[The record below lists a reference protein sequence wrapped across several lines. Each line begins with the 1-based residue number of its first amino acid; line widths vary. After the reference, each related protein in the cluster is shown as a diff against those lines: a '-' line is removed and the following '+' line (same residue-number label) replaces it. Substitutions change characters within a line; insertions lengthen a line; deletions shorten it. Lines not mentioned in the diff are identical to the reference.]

1 MTPGHETERD
11 RFTRLLF
18 YAVVL
23 LVAYLGYLVVRPFLV
38 ALAWA
43 AVFALLFQ
51 PVLARL
57 EPRVGRK
64 RAALLTTLLVA
75 FAIVGPLA
83 TVASILVRE
92 VPHLVTQLQA
102 SGISVPTP
110 ARLQETWDGLR
121 GRVPLP
127 LPADLTGT
135 VRAGLSRAA
144 SVMASGAGT
153 VLANVASTV
162 GQLFVVLFVLFF
174 FLRDGEAI
182 ARTIRG
188 MLPFEAARRERLMR
202 QTHELV
208 IASVGASFTIAV
220 LQGLIAGLAFWL
232 LGFSAPVFFGTL
244 TAFFSFV
251 PVVGASLV
259 WVPAALWLG
268 LSGDLVR
275 ALVLAGVGVGLI
287 SMVDNVVRP
296 IMLSGRAAMSGLV
309 VFIGLLGGVS
319 AFGFIGLVLGP
330 VVLVAAATL
339 LEAAAGPAEAPGPAR
354 EDAPPPAPSDPAR

>member
-1 MTPGHETERD
+1 VTPDHETERD

-23 LVAYLGYLVVRPFLV
+23 LVAYLGYLVVLPFLG
-38 ALAWA
+38 AIAWA
-43 AVFALLFQ
+43 AVFAMLFQ

-57 EPRVGRK
+57 EPRVGRT

-75 FAIVGPLA
+75 FAIIGPLA

-92 VPHLVTQLQA
+92 VPHLMSQLQA
-102 SGISVPTP
+102 SGITIPTP
-110 ARLQETWDGLR
+110 ARVQEIWEGLR
-121 GRVPLP
+121 ERVPFP
-127 LPADLTGT
+127 LPEDLTGT
-135 VRAGLSRAA
+135 VRTGISRAA
-144 SVMASGAGT
+144 SFVAARAGT
-153 VLANVASTV
+153 VLANVAGVV

-182 ARTIRG
+182 ARAIRG
-188 MLPFEAARRERLMR
+188 LLPFEEARRERLVR

-232 LGFSAPVFFGTL
+232 LGFSAPVFVGTL

-259 WVPAALWLG
+259 WVPAALWLL
-268 LSGDLVR
+268 LSGDTVR
-275 ALVLAGVGVGLI
+275 ALVLTGVGVGLI

-309 VFIGLLGGVS
+309 IFIGLLGGIS

-339 LEAAAGPAEAPGPAR
+339 LEAAAGQAPSPVR
-354 EDAPPPAPSDPAR
+354 EDAPSPPAPPDPAR